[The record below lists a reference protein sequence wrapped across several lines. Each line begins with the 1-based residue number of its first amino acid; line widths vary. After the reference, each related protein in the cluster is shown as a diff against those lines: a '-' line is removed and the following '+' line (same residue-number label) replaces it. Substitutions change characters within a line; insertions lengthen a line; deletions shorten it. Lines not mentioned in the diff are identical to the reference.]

1 MGSHQFSWRGRC
13 VVGGVVSGGV
23 CECERRMSELGKPS
37 SGGTVRVV
45 TSGRCGAGDG
55 GRSDLVRCEV
65 GTCDSVTSEPCEV
78 ERRG

>member
-1 MGSHQFSWRGRC
+1 
-13 VVGGVVSGGV
+13 
-23 CECERRMSELGKPS
+23 MSELGKSS
-37 SGGTVRVV
+37 SGWTVRVV

-55 GRSDLVRCEV
+55 GRGDLVRCEV